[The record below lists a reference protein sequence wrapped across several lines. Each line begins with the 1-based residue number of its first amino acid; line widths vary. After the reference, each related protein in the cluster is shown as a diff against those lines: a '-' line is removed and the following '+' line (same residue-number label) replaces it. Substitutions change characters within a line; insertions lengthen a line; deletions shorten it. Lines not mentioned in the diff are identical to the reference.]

1 MKGFSICVAV
11 SCVCIEA
18 LLGKV
23 FGNQQSFLCFTIRAP
38 VMMVVYLQTLSA
50 HSMGSAM
57 SVYSAVFNIYKQQDL
72 FTLAGNM

>member
-1 MKGFSICVAV
+1 
-11 SCVCIEA
+11 
-18 LLGKV
+18 
-23 FGNQQSFLCFTIRAP
+23 
-38 VMMVVYLQTLSA
+38 MMVVYLQTLSA